1 MCFKCPADIE
11 DSQLILCSCNSKLQ
25 FELSGEAPLLIVIL
39 TYSKEELTLNSI
51 TLRIE
56 ACRVILLFSVDQY
69 PKSSVR
75 RLASA
80 VKGPRTLRGTP
91 SAGRL
96 EYEGGFSLFYCG
108 FGSGPVDPHW
118 PAAEPDES
126 ASGPC

>member
-1 MCFKCPADIE
+1 MGGFAAISFSRASSLPGNRADVHGA
-11 DSQLILCSCNSKLQ
+11 SRRQHMKHA
-25 FELSGEAPLLIVIL
+25 G
-39 TYSKEELTLNSI
+39 
-51 TLRIE
+51 
-56 ACRVILLFSVDQY
+56 VILLFSVDQY
-69 PKSSVR
+69 PKSSLR
-75 RLASA
+75 RLACA

-108 FGSGPVDPHW
+108 FGSGPVEPHW

>member
-1 MCFKCPADIE
+1 MSA
-11 DSQLILCSCNSKLQ
+11 
-25 FELSGEAPLLIVIL
+25 LLYARPICDLRVIL

-56 ACRVILLFSVDQY
+56 ACRGHITV
-69 PKSSVR
+69 
-75 RLASA
+75 
-80 VKGPRTLRGTP
+80 LRGPISQVIRPALGVRCKGTTYLARHAKRRT
-91 SAGRL
+91 AGIQRWI
-96 EYEGGFSLFYCG
+96 SLFYCG